1 MALLQDTGAALA
13 GLTRPHWWAV
23 CVSHGEHRAPEE
35 LQTVGPAGVKPPGS
49 GSGTSSKRP
58 THTRGASKGGHS
70 PATWKNSTCESREG
84 PPNMLGT
91 ISPNGVGRVRS
102 CRVWPEISRG
112 CSKHAQLSSTGCRP
126 DAQLQWRP
134 TSGAPGG
141 SSTEGGQGHSSDH
154 LTIMTSKCRLP
165 ESY

>member
-1 MALLQDTGAALA
+1 MESTEPLWSSRLWAQLGSSHQEVDLA
-13 GLTRPHWWAV
+13 QAPKGLHT
-23 CVSHGEHRAPEE
+23 PEE
-35 LQTVGPAGVKPPGS
+35 PVRGDILLPPGKILHVS
-49 GSGTSSKRP
+49 
-58 THTRGASKGGHS
+58 
-70 PATWKNSTCESREG
+70 WEG

-141 SSTEGGQGHSSDH
+141 SSAEGGQGHSSGH
-154 LTIMTSKCRLP
+154 LTIMTSKCRRP